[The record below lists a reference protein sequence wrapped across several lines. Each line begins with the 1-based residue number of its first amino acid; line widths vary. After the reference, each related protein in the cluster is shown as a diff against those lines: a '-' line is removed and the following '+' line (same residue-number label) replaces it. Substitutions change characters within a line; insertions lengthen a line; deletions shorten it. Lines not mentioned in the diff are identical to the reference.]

1 MPEGG
6 VISGFGEGLIREKVG
21 KVLQFERFGFVRI
34 DSVCD
39 DGIVACF
46 GHK

>member
-6 VISGFGEGLIREKVG
+6 VISGFGEGSIRDELEEV
-21 KVLQFERFGFVRI
+21 VQFERFGFVRI
-34 DSVCD
+34 DSV
-39 DGIVACF
+39 GERIVACF